1 MQGKTNVKMIESNS
15 GAGADSAPFDTTV
28 FLFGSHT
35 GVFTKESMEKLVRPL
50 MNSSHQ
56 SWILDTTAG
65 LPSYLEA
72 AEKRI
77 PAIGQSTAGHKQLR
91 DLDAWLRYGADSWE
105 DDTPLPNMIASP
117 LLVLTQ
123 VTQYWRYLEFQ
134 VEEIGDRAAAVDVQN
149 HILTQSSSAAKVE
162 SLGYCGGLLAALAV
176 ASAHDRTEFERYSA
190 VAVRLAMLLGAVADA
205 RERLD
210 VSRGKGGALSLAMA
224 WNGAR
229 QGNDVRQIIDS
240 FAGDA
245 YVAVRADIERAT
257 VTASEAVMPA
267 LAEQLR
273 GVGAIVV
280 ETGVRGRIHAPDA
293 EQRAFGEALINLC
306 HDMEGLQY
314 ATTGKLA
321 MPSYSN
327 CESDAGRP
335 IDASSKGS
343 SSGRITETVVRSIML
358 QQCDWYGTFSAVVT
372 ASGLKK
378 KLVTFGGERCVPP
391 SMLRFLSRQVVLV
404 DDLNLGVTQTQ
415 SQKDASSSLERNGT
429 ANEVHHLPQVGRQN
443 EDQNQNQSQNQNQ
456 NTSHPSS
463 DGHDESIAV
472 VGMAIKAPNA
482 DDIAEFAEMLK
493 TGKSQHELVTPDRLM
508 FDMLFRKPPN
518 PDKDQYYCNFMRDT
532 DAFDHKFFKRS
543 PREAVSMDPQAR
555 LSLQCAYQ
563 AVEQSGYFSELQ
575 PRDESARNW
584 KNHIGIYVGC
594 CGSDY
599 EHNAGNHEP
608 NAFTGTGGF
617 RSFVSGRIS
626 HYFGWTG
633 PNMLYDTACSSA
645 AVAIHAA
652 CRSILTG
659 ESSAALAGGANV
671 MTGMQWF
678 QDMAAGSFLS
688 PTGQCKPFDDKA
700 DGYCRGEAIGFVYL
714 KKMSDARRDG
724 NNILA
729 EIKSSLVY
737 QNQNTTP
744 LFVPNSPS
752 LSQLFRDLLVKAGK
766 KPHDISLV
774 EAHGT
779 GTPVGDPA
787 EYESVRNVLGGPSSG
802 RTKKLLLGSVKGHTG
817 HAEGAS
823 GIVALIKVIMMMQGN
838 FIPPQASFT
847 KMNHLI
853 DKRPDDMI
861 EVSTT
866 LRPWDDEHKTALI
879 NNYGASGSNVS
890 LIVAQPPSTAPR
902 AKIIR
907 EKDEFPFWI
916 SGLDARAISA
926 YSAKLAS
933 YCQSLPSQEPDALAD
948 ISFELARRSNRALP
962 QGYVF
967 SCRNLPELQAALSKA
982 SANPAM
988 DAASAAAIG
997 IKPVKAQRP
1006 VILCFG
1012 GQVSLSVG
1020 LDRSLYDGVAVL
1032 RRHLDECDSVITS
1045 SLGLPSIY
1053 PGIFSREPER
1063 DTVKL
1068 QTMLFAMQYAC
1079 AKAWLDCG
1087 LETQVAA
1094 VVGHSFGEI
1103 TALCVAGA
1111 LGLRDTLTLVAARA
1125 RLVRDS
1131 WGPDSGAMLAVET
1144 DETLV
1149 QELLLEANRTTGSDG
1164 SASIACYNG
1173 PRSFTLAGSTVA
1185 VDCVQQVLALSSSSK
1200 FSGVKSKRLSVSNAF
1215 HSALVDKLVDDL
1227 KQVGKSLV
1235 FREPVIPVEFARQ
1248 EGNYPLDWTFVHSHM
1263 REPVFFHHAL
1273 QRLTKKHPQAVF
1285 LEAGS
1290 NSTITIMASRALSQ
1304 GSSPQAGQDYHFQP
1318 VAITNT
1324 DTGFKGL
1331 ANVTTDLWRQ
1341 GLRVMFWPY
1350 HREQAH
1356 EYAPL
1361 LLPPYQFA
1369 NGPTSR
1375 HWMPMVSPHEAV
1387 QKAAEALLEKNGHQ
1401 LQLGPAAAEVKT
1413 QLNLFD
1419 FVGWLTD
1426 KTKKR
1431 ARFRINTESDKYK
1444 ALVLSHVVAETSSAC
1459 PDTLLCD
1466 VAIQALFGLQ
1476 SEWKMD
1482 ETQPVVR
1489 DMVSATPIG
1498 VDASR
1503 ILYVEFSALNSSLT
1517 QWAAHF
1523 FSIDKGAAV
1532 EQPQTHAEACFDMR
1546 TATDAAHVQEFS
1558 RFGRLVSNVRCREIL
1573 DLSLSDEGVEVLQG
1587 RQLYRALAPVVDYG
1601 DIYRGVRHV
1610 VGRGTEC
1617 VGRVKLDRQYRQSET
1632 WLDVPLTETFFQVGG
1647 IWLNEMRDRQAED
1660 MYLATGFEVAMRSPK
1675 LTASDRAAADVWHVY
1690 ARFTAQDSD
1699 AATDY
1704 DYTADLFVFNADS
1717 GALSEVILGVQYK
1730 RLAKATVA
1738 EILVAGGSKNSL
1750 MARVQAPAAVASTS
1764 FSAGVANT
1772 AHVQP
1777 NERKSTRADKQK
1789 PKQKSDEEQAVAAEF
1804 EADIK
1809 PARQDLTEEVRN
1821 LVVNISGIE
1830 ADELGLDTQMADVGI
1845 DSLMGMELTR
1855 EVERV
1860 FGCTLDHAKQLEAT
1874 SLRKFI
1880 TLVEDAMFGAG
1891 TDVALPTSAV
1901 KEKKVEKKKAKGLDA
1916 NESVPG
1922 HRDMTEDVRNL
1933 IISVSGVEAE
1943 ELELDTQMA
1952 DVGIDS
1958 LMGMELTREVERAFG
1973 CTLDHAKQ
1981 LEATSLR
1988 KFVVLVEEAM
1998 FGGTVPRPSAIHDV
2012 ESLDGDTSQDD
2023 SSDDFQLTPSS
2034 LDTSPPSSVTRE
2046 PKAMT
2051 AAAPTTS
2058 PATSNL
2064 SLSPSIVLE
2073 SFAEIKMAA
2082 DKLLCEYGIAGTEK
2096 TVMAGNNRLCT
2107 ALIVEAL
2114 DELGCNLGTAKAGQ
2128 PVERIPFVPKQSRLM
2143 QWIWEFL
2150 ERDARLVDID
2160 AASGKLI
2167 RTHITAP
2174 SKTSDA
2180 IVDEQIKQYPEF
2192 ATPSRLAYFAGKKV
2206 AGVLSGKTDG
2216 LRVLFG
2222 SPEGRELME
2231 SHECDQPWNR
2241 MHYTQIRDVI
2251 KGIAERARLGAQ
2263 QETLKI
2269 LEMGAGVGAITQVL
2283 APFLASLGVPVEFT
2297 VTDPSSTLVAG
2308 ARRRWGEKYPFM
2320 RFAVHDLEKAPSA
2333 KLLDQHILVGSA
2345 VHATRS
2351 LLDTLVH
2358 MRQALRPDGVLM
2370 MLEMTEGVPFANLV
2384 FGSLERWWLFDDGRT
2399 AALVPAEHWERKLHD
2414 AGFGH
2419 VDWTDGDLPE
2429 HAYHKVIVALA
2440 SGVQGPR
2447 LPKPEPELAFFNI
2460 DKGNDLAARTATAEA
2475 LVAKYSDAWATPA
2488 LQVKQAKLEK
2498 GDSSTG
2504 TSSPALRL
2512 GDVVVVTGGTG
2523 SLGCHIVQSL
2533 AENPNV
2539 AQVVCLNRHSAV
2551 AADKRQQD
2559 ALRMR
2564 GIALTPGARAKV
2576 RAIATDMDQPALG
2589 LPPHE
2594 HTWLSQHATH
2604 VVHNA
2609 WPMSGTR
2616 PLSAFTPSLR
2626 TMRNLLDLA
2635 RDVALRSD
2643 DRHGHRRLA
2652 FLFVSSIGAVGCSA
2666 GPLVLEERLPLS
2678 AALPNGYGEAK
2689 WVCERLLDETLHKF
2703 PLLFRAAV
2711 VRPGQIAG
2719 SSTSGF
2725 WNPDEHFA
2733 FMVKSAQSL
2742 RVWPELSGT
2751 LLWTPADHCGGIVAD
2766 LALNPAAEGPV
2777 YHMDNPVG
2785 QPWRDINPV
2794 LARLLGVPAGGILP
2808 FRDWIKRVRTS
2819 PLVPETEN
2827 PTARN
2832 GMADFLEKNF
2842 ERMSCGGLVL
2852 DTQKAKEHSAT
2863 MAAEGP
2869 VSEEVVGRYVEAW
2882 KRMGYLD

>member
-1 MQGKTNVKMIESNS
+1 MIEANS
-15 GAGADSAPFDTTV
+15 GAGVDSAPFDTTV

-35 GVFTKESMEKLVRPL
+35 GVFTKQSMEKLVRPL
-50 MNSSHQ
+50 MASPHQ
-56 SWILDTTAG
+56 SWILNTTAG

-77 PAIGQSTAGHKQLR
+77 PAIGQSTAGHQQLG
-91 DLDAWLRYGADSWE
+91 DLDAWLRYGAASWK
-105 DDTPLPNMIASP
+105 DDVPLPNMIASP

-123 VTQYWRYLEFQ
+123 VAQYWRYLEFQ
-134 VEEIGDRAAAVDVQN
+134 AAEMGEAAAAVDVQTR
-149 HILTQSSSAAKVE
+149 ILTSSSSTAKVE
-162 SLGYCGGLLAALAV
+162 ALGYCGGLLAALAV
-176 ASAHDRTEFERYSA
+176 ACAHNRIEFERYSA

-210 VSRGKGGALSLAMA
+210 VLRGNGGALSLAMA
-224 WNGAR
+224 WSGAR
-229 QGNDVRQIIDS
+229 QGNEVRQIIDS

-257 VTASEAVMPA
+257 VTASEAVMPV

-273 GVGAIVV
+273 SAGAIVV

-306 HDMEGLQY
+306 NDMEGLQY

-335 IDASSKGS
+335 IDFSSINS
-343 SSGRITETVVRSIML
+343 SSGTITETVVRSIML

-372 ASGLKK
+372 ANGLKK

-391 SMLRFLSRQVVLV
+391 SMLRLLSRQVVLV
-404 DDLNLGVTQTQ
+404 DDLNLGVTSVQPQ
-415 SQKDASSSLERNGT
+415 EAASSSLQRNCA
-429 ANEVHHLPQVGRQN
+429 ANEPSYPPQTTLQN
-443 EDQNQNQSQNQNQ
+443 ENENHDQNRNA
-456 NTSHPSS
+456 THPSNDS
-463 DGHDESIAV
+463 HSESIAV

-482 DDIAEFAEMLK
+482 DDIAEFTEMLK

-508 FDMLFRKPPN
+508 FDMLFRKEPN
-518 PDKDQYYCNFMRDT
+518 PDKDHYYCNFMRDT

-563 AVEQSGYFSELQ
+563 AVEQSGYFSEPQL
-575 PRDESARNW
+575 RDERARTW

-714 KKMSDARRDG
+714 KKMSDAHRDG
-724 NNILA
+724 NVILA

-737 QNQNTTP
+737 QNQNITP

-787 EYESVRNVLGGPSSG
+787 EYDSVRNVLGGPSSG
-802 RTKKLLLGSVKGHTG
+802 RTKKLVLGSIKGHTG

-866 LRPWDDEHKTALI
+866 LRPWDDADKTALI

-890 LIVAQPPSTAPR
+890 LIVAKPLSTAPQ
-902 AKIIR
+902 AKIMR
-907 EKDEFPFWI
+907 ENDEFPFWI

-933 YCQSLPSQEPDALAD
+933 YCQSLPNQEPGALAD
-948 ISFELARRSNRALP
+948 ISFALAYRSNRALP

-967 SCRNLPELQAALSKA
+967 SCRSLPELQAALSKA
-982 SANPAM
+982 SSNLVM
-988 DAASAAAIG
+988 DAATAAAIG

-1012 GQVSLSVG
+1012 GQVSLSIG
-1020 LDRSLYDGVAVL
+1020 LDRNLFDRVAVL
-1032 RRHLDECDSVITS
+1032 RHHLDECDSIITS

-1087 LETQVAA
+1087 LETQVVA

-1111 LGLRDTLTLVAARA
+1111 LSLRDTLNLVAARA

-1131 WGPDSGAMLAVET
+1131 WGPDSGAMLAIEA
-1144 DETLV
+1144 DEMLV
-1149 QELLLEANRTTGSDG
+1149 QELLLEANRNPGSDG

-1173 PRSFTLAGSTVA
+1173 PRSFTLAGSTIA
-1185 VDCVQQVLALSSSSK
+1185 VDCVQQVLASSSSPK
-1200 FSGVKSKRLSVSNAF
+1200 FSGIKSKRLSVSNAF

-1235 FREPVIPVEFARQ
+1235 FREPVIPVEFATQ
-1248 EGNYPLDWTFVHSHM
+1248 GGNDALDWNFVHSHM

-1273 QRLTKKHPQAVF
+1273 QRLAKKHPQAIF

-1304 GSSPQAGQDYHFQP
+1304 AGSPQAGQDYHFQA

-1331 ANVTTDLWRQ
+1331 TNVTTDLWRQ
-1341 GLRVMFWPY
+1341 GLRVVFWA
-1350 HREQAH
+1350 HNREQAP

-1387 QKAAEALLEKNGHQ
+1387 RKAAEALLEKNGHQ
-1401 LQLGPAAAEVKT
+1401 LQLGLAATEVKT
-1413 QLNLFD
+1413 QLNMFD

-1431 ARFRINTESDKYK
+1431 ARFCINTESDKYK
-1444 ALVLSHVVAETSSAC
+1444 ALVLSHVVAQTLPAC

-1466 VAIQALFGLQ
+1466 VAIQALFSLQ
-1476 SEWKMD
+1476 PEWKID

-1489 DMVSATPIG
+1489 DMVSTTPIC

-1503 ILYVEFSALNSSLT
+1503 IFYVEFSALNSSLT

-1523 FSIDKGAAV
+1523 FSIDKVAAV
-1532 EQPQTHAEACFDMR
+1532 EQPQTHAKACIDMR
-1546 TATDAAHVQEFS
+1546 TATEAAHVQEFS
-1558 RFGRLVSNVRCREIL
+1558 RFGRLVNNVRCREIL
-1573 DLSLSDEGVEVLQG
+1573 DLNLSDEGVEVLQG
-1587 RQLYRALAPVVDYG
+1587 RQLYRALAPVLDYG
-1601 DIYRGVRHV
+1601 EVYRGVRHV

-1632 WLDVPLTETFFQVGG
+1632 WLDVPLSETFFQVGG
-1647 IWLNEMRDRQAED
+1647 IWLNEMTDRQAED
-1660 MYLATGFEVAMRSPK
+1660 MYLATGFEVTMRSPS
-1675 LTASDRAAADVWHVY
+1675 LTATDRAATDVWHVY
-1690 ARFTAQDSD
+1690 ARFTAQDSG
-1699 AATDY
+1699 AITDY
-1704 DYTADLFVFNADS
+1704 GYTADLFVFNADT
-1717 GALSEVILGVQYK
+1717 GALSEVILGVRYK
-1730 RLAKATVA
+1730 RLARATVTEMLIA
-1738 EILVAGGSKNSL
+1738 SGSKTSLVARD
-1750 MARVQAPAAVASTS
+1750 RVQSPATVTTS
-1764 FSAGVANT
+1764 FPSAIATDVANP

-1777 NERKSTRADKQK
+1777 NERNSTLADKQK
-1789 PKQKSDEEQAVAAEF
+1789 QKQQSGNEQRVEAAEF
-1804 EADIK
+1804 ETDIK
-1809 PARQDLTEEVRN
+1809 TARQDLTEEVRS

-1830 ADELGLDTQMADVGI
+1830 ADELGLDTEMADVGI

-1880 TLVEDAMFGAG
+1880 ILVEDATFGAEAS
-1891 TDVALPTSAV
+1891 VVLPAAAA
-1901 KEKKVEKKKAKGLDA
+1901 KEKKVGKVRTKALEAK
-1916 NESVPG
+1916 ESTLG

-1943 ELELDTQMA
+1943 DLELDTEMA

-1988 KFVVLVEEAM
+1988 KFVALVEHAM
-1998 FGGTVPRPSAIHDV
+1998 FGGAVPRASAIHDV
-2012 ESLDGDTSQDD
+2012 ESLDGDTSEDD
-2023 SSDDFQLTPSS
+2023 TSDDFQLTPSM
-2034 LDTSPPSSVTRE
+2034 DTSSPSSATRE
-2046 PKAMT
+2046 PRAMT
-2051 AAAPTTS
+2051 TTA
-2058 PATSNL
+2058 PATSPTISNL
-2064 SLSPSIVLE
+2064 KLSPSVVLD
-2073 SFAEIKMAA
+2073 SFAEIKMVA
-2082 DKLLCEYGIAGTEK
+2082 DQLLCEYGIAGTEK

-2128 PVERIPFVPKQSRLM
+2128 HVQRIPFVPKQSRLM

-2160 AASGKLI
+2160 VASGKLT
-2167 RTHITAP
+2167 RTHMTVP
-2174 SKTSDA
+2174 SKTSEA
-2180 IVDEQIKQYPEF
+2180 IVEEQIKQYPEF

-2263 QETLKI
+2263 QETIKI

-2297 VTDPSSTLVAG
+2297 VSDPSSTLVAA
-2308 ARRRWGEKYPFM
+2308 ARRRWGEQYPFM
-2320 RFAVHDLEKAPSA
+2320 RFAVHDLEKAPAA

-2351 LLDTLVH
+2351 LFDTLVH
-2358 MRQALRPDGVLM
+2358 MRQALRPDGVLL

-2399 AALVPAEHWERKLHD
+2399 AALVPVEHWERKLHD

-2447 LPKPEPELAFFNI
+2447 LPKPKPKPAFFNI
-2460 DKGNDLAARTATAEA
+2460 DNGNDVLARTATIEA
-2475 LVAKYSDAWATPA
+2475 LVTKYSDAWATPT
-2488 LQVKQAKLEK
+2488 LQVKHAKLEK

-2504 TSSPALRL
+2504 IRNPARRL

-2559 ALRMR
+2559 ALLIR

-2594 HTWLSQHATH
+2594 YGWLSQHATH
-2604 VVHNA
+2604 VVNNA

-2635 RDVALRSD
+2635 RDVALRGD
-2643 DRHGHRRLA
+2643 DHHGHRRLA
-2652 FLFVSSIGAVGCSA
+2652 FLFVSSIGAVGCSE
-2666 GPLVLEERLPLS
+2666 GPLVLEERLPLA

-2689 WVCERLLDETLHKF
+2689 WVCEQLLDATLHKF
-2703 PLLFRAAV
+2703 PLLFRAAL

-2742 RVWPELSGT
+2742 RVWPDLSGT

-2794 LARLLGVPAGGILP
+2794 LARLLGVPTGGIIP

-2852 DTQKAKEHSAT
+2852 DTQKAKEHSVT

-2869 VSEEVVGRYVEAW
+2869 VPEEVVGRYVEAW
-2882 KRMGYLD
+2882 KRMGYLN